1 MNEIID
7 FFSCNSWILVKYE
20 EFENFRNEYDLK
32 LVNDKIKWIDSSMID
47 VDSEPI
53 NVNNFQTHNS
63 SKVVISPTINNYCII
78 DGQAIDKKNQEYSQ
92 FFSNNCDVYCFK
104 IDIWEPV
111 MEYHIYRD
119 KKLVRSSCTSLD
131 IENEIIEVKDF
142 GEKQPF
148 EDENL
153 FDKTNYVF
161 ENGYDTFY
169 FPLLIMEYLGIDY
182 SSLIEAM
189 NKNCTI
195 MSL

>member
-7 FFSCNSWILVKYE
+7 FFSCNSWILVRYE
-20 EFENFRNEYDLK
+20 EFENFKDEYNLK
-32 LVNDKIKWIDSSMID
+32 LVSDAIRWIDSSMIN
-47 VDSEPI
+47 VDREPI
-53 NVNNFQTHNS
+53 NINNFQTHNS
-63 SKVVISPTINNYCII
+63 SKVVISSIINHYCII
-78 DGQAIDKKNQEYSQ
+78 DGQAIDKNFQEYCQ
-92 FFSNNCDVYCFK
+92 FFSNHCDVYGFK

-119 KKLVRSSCTSLD
+119 KKLIRSNCMTLNS
-131 IENEIIEVKDF
+131 ENETIEVKDF
-142 GEKQPF
+142 GEKQLF

-169 FPLLIMEYLGIDY
+169 FPLLIMEYLGIEY
-182 SSLIEAM
+182 SSLKEAM